1 MPESLRRPVLES
13 RARVFV
19 PSLAVHRTADNLYS
33 VPLGISF
40 DIRILFTQP
49 TIRHAYT
56 LAVSQSW
63 KNSPERMLSFGNQRV
78 QFDWPIVVRFAGD
91 PVAQSDRALAF

>member
-1 MPESLRRPVLES
+1 MLESLRRPVLES

-19 PSLAVHRTADNLYS
+19 PGQAVHRTADNLYS

-40 DIRILFTQP
+40 DVRILFNQP
-49 TIRHAYT
+49 TMRHAYT

-63 KNSPERMLSFGNQRV
+63 KNSPERMLCFGDQRV
-78 QFDWPIVVRFAGD
+78 
-91 PVAQSDRALAF
+91 